1 MTKKIRTLLVD
12 DSFQARE
19 LLRFMLIDLAPSI
32 EVVGEAENVDS
43 AIQLIRELKVDLVF
57 LDIEMPEKSG
67 LDLLV
72 ELSEEEL
79 KFEVIFTTAYNQYA
93 IEAFRLSAIDY
104 LLKPIRENHLLE
116 AIERVSEIIELRF
129 SAQKLAALITNFNQT
144 KNGMLSISVANG
156 NEFIAL
162 NEIEFFEA
170 DGSYTVIHLSDESK
184 KLVSKNMGYFVELLQ
199 THENFFKTHRSFFV
213 NIHYV
218 IKLDNKSETAI
229 ATLKSGKKAEISR
242 NNKKEFMLQFQR

>member
-1 MTKKIRTLLVD
+1 MTKKIKTLLVD

-19 LLRFMLIDLAPSI
+19 LLRLMLNDLAPSI

-43 AIQLIRELKVDLVF
+43 AIQLIREMKIDLVF
-57 LDIEMPEKSG
+57 LDIEMPGKSG

-72 ELSEEEL
+72 ELSEDEL
-79 KFEVIFTTAYNQYA
+79 KFEVIFTTAYHHYA

-116 AIERVSEIIELRF
+116 SIKKVYDMMDLRF
-129 SAQKLAALITNFNQT
+129 SAQKLSTLIAHFNQP
-144 KNGMLSISVANG
+144 KKDVLSISVTNG

-170 DGSYTVIHLSDESK
+170 NGSYTLIHLSNGTK
-184 KLVSKNMGYFVELLQ
+184 KMVSKNMGYFVELLQ
-199 THENFFKTHRSFFV
+199 ENDNFFKTHRSFFV
-213 NIHYV
+213 NIQHV
-218 IKLDNKSETAI
+218 CKFDNKSDHAM
-229 ATLKSGKKAEISR
+229 ATFKSGKTAEVSR
-242 NNKKEFMLQFQR
+242 TNKKEFILQFER